1 MKSIFLKNSFLWLV
15 AIFFLSNSSF
25 AQTLFFE
32 RIYDETLSQASYV
45 IGDTETK
52 EVIVIDPKRDIDTYL
67 EIAQTNNLKI
77 TKITETHIHADFLS
91 GSRELAAVTKAPLYL
106 SNEGGKD
113 WQYDFPHTGLKN
125 GDKISVGSITIEVIH
140 TPGHTP
146 ESLTFLVKDD
156 TENPIKAIT
165 GDFIF
170 VGDVGRPD
178 LLEKAAGQIGSQE
191 VGAKQLY
198 ASIERFMKLPED
210 TEIWPGHG
218 AGSFCG
224 KSLSNIPQSTLKQ
237 EKLTNPALQFSGK
250 EKDFVNYILSE
261 QPAPPKYFAMMK
273 HLNKV
278 NRPLLVEVPK
288 LAELNQKEIDNAIKN
303 GLIVIDARPKAV
315 SSQGFIPGSLLIENM
330 KTFSTFVGSVV
341 DYQNQIILVAEE
353 NQIEDLTRKL
363 MRIGMDNIYGYVT
376 NPSEQNLALE
386 NVKTIDIE
394 TFKSYLGNKNIQKID
409 VRTENEYK
417 SGHIKGVENIAL
429 NTLENNLDK
438 INKKEPVIIHCQ
450 SGARAAIAYSILVK
464 NGFENILNY
473 SGGINDWK
481 EKNNELVK

>member
-1 MKSIFLKNSFLWLV
+1 MKSIFFKSRFLWLV
-15 AIFFLSNSSF
+15 VILFLSNSSF
-25 AQTLFFE
+25 AQILFFE

-45 IGDTETK
+45 IGDAETK
-52 EVIVIDPKRDIDTYL
+52 EAIVIDPKRDIDTYL
-67 EIAQTNNLKI
+67 EIAKANNLKI

-106 SNEGGKD
+106 SEEGGKD
-113 WQYDFPHTGLKN
+113 WQYDFPHQGLKD
-125 GDKISVGSITIEVIH
+125 GDQIKIGKIIIDVIH

-146 ESLTFLVKDD
+146 ESITFLVKDG
-156 TENPIKAIT
+156 TSNPIKAIT

-198 ASIERFMKLPED
+198 HSIEKFLKLPD
-210 TEIWPGHG
+210 NTEIWPGHG

-237 EKLTNPALQFSGK
+237 EKLTNPALQFSRK
-250 EKDFVNYILSE
+250 EADFITYILSD
-261 QPAPPKYFAMMK
+261 QPAPPTYFATMK

-278 NRPLLVEVPK
+278 VRPLLVEVPK
-288 LAELNQKEIDNAIKN
+288 ISKLNQEEVDNAIQN
-303 GLIVIDARPKAV
+303 GLTVIDARPKSV
-315 SSQGFIPGSLLIENM
+315 SGKGFIKGSFLIENI
-330 KTFSTFVGSVV
+330 KTFSTFAGSIV
-341 DYQNQIILVAEE
+341 DYQNQIILIAEE

-363 MRIGMDNIYGYVT
+363 MRIGMDNIYGYIT
-376 NPSEQNLALE
+376 NPSDYNLSLQK
-386 NVKTIDIE
+386 VKIIDTD
-394 TFKSYLGNKNIQKID
+394 TFKSYLENKNIQKID

-417 SGHIKGVENIAL
+417 SGHINGVENIAL
-429 NTLENNLDK
+429 NTLEKNLDK

-450 SGARAAIAYSILVK
+450 SGARAAIAYSILIK
-464 NGFENILNY
+464 HGFENILNY
-473 SGGINDWK
+473 SGGINDWM
-481 EKNNELVK
+481 EKKNELVK

>member
-67 EIAQTNNLKI
+67 KIAQTNNLKI

-146 ESLTFLVKDD
+146 ESLTFLVTDGTK
-156 TENPIKAIT
+156 NPIKAIT

-198 ASIERFMKLPED
+198 HSIEKFLKLPD
-210 TEIWPGHG
+210 NTEIWPGHG

-224 KSLSNIPQSTLKQ
+224 KSLSNIPQSTLRQ

-250 EKDFVNYILSE
+250 ETDFVNYILSE

-288 LAELNQKEIDNAIKN
+288 LAKLNQKETENAIKN
-303 GLIVIDARPKAV
+303 GLFVIDARPKAV
-315 SSQGFIPGSLLIENM
+315 SGKGFIPGSLLIENM

-363 MRIGMDNIYGYVT
+363 MRIGMDNIYGYIT

-386 NVKTIDIE
+386 NVKTIDID

-473 SGGINDWK
+473 TGGINDWK
-481 EKNNELVK
+481 DKNNELVK